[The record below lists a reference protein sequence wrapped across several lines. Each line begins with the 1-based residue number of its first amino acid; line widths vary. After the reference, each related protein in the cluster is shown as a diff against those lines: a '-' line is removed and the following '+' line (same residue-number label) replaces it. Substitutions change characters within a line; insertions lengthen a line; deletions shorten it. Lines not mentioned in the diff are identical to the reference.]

1 MNISW
6 YGQTCF
12 RIITQKG
19 KDGQVNIL
27 IDPPQKESGLRSP
40 KLEADILL
48 FTNPDDERIKESP
61 WSKESFLITG
71 PGEYE
76 IKGVYIEGISS
87 LRLVSHGLTAQNDT
101 IYTIET
107 EGIKICHL
115 GKLAQGDLTSN
126 QMEKIGEVD
135 ILMIPIGG
143 AETIDAKAAVKIM
156 AQIEPRITIPMYY
169 RFPKLKIKL
178 DTIDKFLKVLGI
190 KRLEPLPKLSI
201 KKKDILLEEAKI
213 IVLAP

>member
-48 FTNPDDERIKESP
+48 FTNPDDERIKESS

-126 QMEKIGEVD
+126 QLEKIGEVD

-178 DTIDKFLKVLGI
+178 DTIDKFLKFLGI
-190 KRLEPLPKLSI
+190 KKLEPLPKLSI

>member
-76 IKGVYIEGISS
+76 IKGVYIEGIPSH
-87 LRLVSHGLTAQNDT
+87 RLVSNGPTAHKDN

-126 QMEKIGEVD
+126 QLEKIGEVD
-135 ILMIPIGG
+135 ILIIPIGG

-178 DTIDKFLKVLGI
+178 DTIDKFLKFLGI
-190 KRLEPLPKLSI
+190 KKLEPLPKLSI
-201 KKKDILLEEAKI
+201 KKKDILPEEAKI